1 MKAVHI
7 QVIVSSKRALIH
19 FPLML
24 EKRIKASMRSSLK
37 TDYWFMVAELARFDD
52 SADNISKEI
61 SAGIVRR

>member
-1 MKAVHI
+1 
-7 QVIVSSKRALIH
+7 
-19 FPLML
+19 ML